1 MTMTGMPSDRE
12 AESRYEELRRSVVE
26 AGSGPSPGLAVL
38 LRRGLVSWMT
48 SISHVPTPPKN
59 RGEPSLFP
67 VDTKPQIVRIL
78 AGMII
83 GPLSRERA

>member
-1 MTMTGMPSDRE
+1 MPSDRE
-12 AESRYEELRRSVVE
+12 AESRYEELRRTVVE
-26 AGSGPSPGLAVL
+26 TDSGSAPGLAVL

-59 RGEPSLFP
+59 RGKPLLFAM
-67 VDTKPQIVRIL
+67 DTKPQVVRIL

-83 GPLSRERA
+83 GPLSKERA